1 MEGSRVQLRPQSSTV
16 AQKLENNHTEKII
29 REKGLAET
37 SGDRNKEEQRP
48 SVSAT

>member
-37 SGDRNKEEQRP
+37 SGDRNKEQRP